1 MSVAIPEV
9 DDLGSLRMLNRGTY
23 LNNAFVLYEDFAR
36 SDYFPIFNIEKSRGM
51 EDYRVLRSGGADWA
65 KTGAKNDQTRNWI
78 DSIAETEDFDFMVPA
93 IISLWRLSCPK
104 GAR

>member
-1 MSVAIPEV
+1 MCFVA
-9 DDLGSLRMLNRGTY
+9 D
-23 LNNAFVLYEDFAR
+23 
-36 SDYFPIFNIEKSRGM
+36 
-51 EDYRVLRSGGADWA
+51 GADWA